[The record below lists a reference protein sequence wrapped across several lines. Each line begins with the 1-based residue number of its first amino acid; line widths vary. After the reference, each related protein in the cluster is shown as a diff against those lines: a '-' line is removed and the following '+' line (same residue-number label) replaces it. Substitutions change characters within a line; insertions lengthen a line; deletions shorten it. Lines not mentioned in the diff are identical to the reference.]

1 MLGPPMSH
9 QGHNEQTS
17 HEQIQTNG
25 VANIELNSSET
36 VIEDPHTTTKRC
48 RPALPKRMKTQI
60 EQVREKMIQQESKK
74 KKKATSNLNSGEKTN
89 IIQQNFQ
96 KSTINLKN
104 MKTTARITFPFP
116 RKLTNQ
122 AKVQEG
128 QENNIKEQR
137 YIAKQLGGIKHGV
150 GDHKEKRKKKELS
163 NIMRL

>member
-1 MLGPPMSH
+1 
-9 QGHNEQTS
+9 
-17 HEQIQTNG
+17 
-25 VANIELNSSET
+25 
-36 VIEDPHTTTKRC
+36 
-48 RPALPKRMKTQI
+48 
-60 EQVREKMIQQESKK
+60 MIQQESKK

-89 IIQQNFQ
+89 IKQQNFQ